1 MELFETMSTS
11 RSIRRYRTDPVDEYV
26 LWQCLK
32 AASYAPTGSNAQDW
46 RIIVLDSPEARELLG
61 PAYRRGAAWSMGVY
75 GVSRPAPDDMS
86 RRARMTRSM
95 FELVDNFESIPY
107 YVLFCTQL
115 WDNLPDLLA
124 GSCVYPAVQNFMLAA
139 RSFGLGTLPTMWFM
153 ECEDELHELL
163 DLPRSWHIAA
173 LLPLG
178 YPKGRHGPLHRKPI
192 EEQVYWNRFGN
203 QRPAPAGLHLD
214 GAVERTP

>member
-1 MELFETMSTS
+1 MRLFEAMSTA
-11 RSIRRYRTDPVDEYV
+11 RSIRRYRKDPVDEFV

-32 AASYAPTGSNAQDW
+32 AAGYAPSGSNAQDW
-46 RIIVLDSPEARELLG
+46 RIIVLDSPEARALLG
-61 PAYRRGAAWSMGVY
+61 PAYRRGAAWSMSIY
-75 GVSRPAPDDMS
+75 GVKRPADDDMS

-95 FELVDNFESIPY
+95 FELVDNFESIPC
-107 YVLFCTQL
+107 YVLFCAKL
-115 WDNLPDLLA
+115 WDNLPDRLA
-124 GSCVYPAVQNFMLAA
+124 GSCVYPAMQNFILAA

-163 DLPRSWHIAA
+163 GLPRDWRIAA

-192 EEQVYWNRFGN
+192 EELVYWNHFGDR
-203 QRPAPAGLHLD
+203 RPAPPDLHLP
-214 GAVERTP
+214 GALEKEA